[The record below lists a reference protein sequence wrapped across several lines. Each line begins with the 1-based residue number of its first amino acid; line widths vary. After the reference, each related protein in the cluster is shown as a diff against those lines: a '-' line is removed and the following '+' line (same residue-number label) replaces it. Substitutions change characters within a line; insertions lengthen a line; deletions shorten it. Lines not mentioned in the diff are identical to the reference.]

1 MGQHA
6 APKEDSDVSSAELV
20 TGHHSSYQVSY
31 CTCRI
36 LHMSSC
42 CCLLHS
48 SHQYAAAS
56 PGQDRT
62 RLCACLW
69 PAEASRAPYAS
80 PFRMVS
86 KRTLT
91 IQVGQRQETISM
103 DRLKAHTGL
112 SPVAPVKA
120 ASAAAPPRSQPLL
133 HSSLHL
139 HEAKEWVG
147 GHVEDPMVVYLNI
160 YFVCVSHYYCAIE
173 AINLCM

>member
-1 MGQHA
+1 MFHQQNWSRVTTHPTRSATALAG
-6 APKEDSDVSSAELV
+6 SS
-20 TGHHSSYQVSY
+20 
-31 CTCRI
+31 TCRV
-36 LHMSSC
+36 
-42 CCLLHS
+42 
-48 SHQYAAAS
+48 AAAS
-56 PGQDRT
+56 YTAATNMPPAHLAKTEHVYVHVCGQQKP
-62 RLCACLW
+62 LV
-69 PAEASRAPYAS
+69 APYAS

-160 YFVCVSHYYCAIE
+160 YFVCVSHYYGAIE